1 MSLAGVSISSDDCE
15 TGASKMLTIKIPCNL
30 KYEKIKSHISTGNI
44 KFISRGS
51 FLLKGLSPR
60 LIWVHNEGRNA
71 MILQLMKS

>member
-15 TGASKMLTIKIPCNL
+15 TGASKMLTIKIPNT
-30 KYEKIKSHISTGNI
+30 KKIKSHISTGNI